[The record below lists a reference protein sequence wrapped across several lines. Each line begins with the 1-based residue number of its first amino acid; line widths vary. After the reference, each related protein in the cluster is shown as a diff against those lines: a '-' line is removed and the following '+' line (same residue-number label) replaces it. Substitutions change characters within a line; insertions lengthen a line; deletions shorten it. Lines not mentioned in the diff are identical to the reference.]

1 MTGCEYWQL
10 ARNNK
15 LEQLEKDAKEK
26 LAQAKHE
33 LQDVEKR
40 IDLIQQ
46 DVDCLSNETQG
57 KISSIFKLS
66 GDRIR
71 QLGKEL
77 LELKTLLEV
86 ERESRRSAE
95 EQAQKLVSTM
105 RLNFEFY
112 SF

>member
-1 MTGCEYWQL
+1 MQG
-10 ARNNK
+10 
-15 LEQLEKDAKEK
+15 
-26 LAQAKHE
+26 
-33 LQDVEKR
+33 VEKR
-40 IDLIQQ
+40 IDVIQQ
-46 DVDCLSNETQG
+46 DVDYLVDETQG
-57 KISSIFKLS
+57 KISAIFKLS